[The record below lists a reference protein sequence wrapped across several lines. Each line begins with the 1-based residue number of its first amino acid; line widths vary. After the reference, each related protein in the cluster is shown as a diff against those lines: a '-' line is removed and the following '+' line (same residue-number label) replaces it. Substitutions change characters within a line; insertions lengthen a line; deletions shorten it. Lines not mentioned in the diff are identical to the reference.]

1 MIEIKSYKPVSSK
14 NGMKLHIET
23 YGCQMNTT
31 DSEIVI
37 SILTAEGYTY
47 TENVQEAD
55 IILINTCSIRENAE
69 QRIFGRLGDFKRFKR
84 EREGIIVGVIGC
96 MAERLQKELIKEDK
110 VVDIVAGPDAY
121 RKLPSLIEEAM
132 HGSRGIDVL
141 LSTEETYE
149 EIAPVRLDKNGVS
162 AFVAIMRGCNNFCT
176 YCVVPYTRGR
186 ERSRKPSTILEEVRD
201 LYAKGYKEVT
211 LLGQNVNSYKWEE
224 DGQLVDFPTLVA
236 RTAAVAP
243 DLRVRFSTSHPK
255 DISDTL
261 IEVIASH
268 KNVCNSIHLP
278 AQSGNDRMLKLMNRH
293 YNRAWYLERIAK
305 IRELIPD
312 CTFSTDIIAGF
323 CTETEEEHQDTV
335 SLIREVGYILAYMF
349 KYSERPNTKA
359 HLTMQDDVD
368 EETKTRRLSEIIDI
382 QRDFSL
388 QNNKEDVGKWFEVL
402 AESFSKRSE
411 DMLVGRTEYNKVV
424 VFPRGEYNI
433 GDYVQV
439 KITDCTSGTLI
450 GALDEH

>member
-1 MIEIKSYKPVSSK
+1 MIEIKNFKSVLPK

-47 TENVQEAD
+47 TENIQEAD
-55 IILINTCSIRENAE
+55 VILINTCSIRDNAE
-69 QRIFGRLGDFKRFKR
+69 QRIFGRLGEFKGLKR
-84 EREGIIVGVIGC
+84 RRDARIIVGVIGC
-96 MAERLQKELIKEDK
+96 MAERLKDALIKKDK

-121 RKLPSLIEEAM
+121 RKLPMLIDKAI
-132 HGSRGIDVL
+132 HGERGIDVI

-149 EIAPVRLDKNGVS
+149 EISPVRLDKNGVS

-186 ERSRKPSTILEEVRD
+186 ERSRRPDTILEEVKD

-224 DGQLVDFPTLVA
+224 NGEITDFPTLVA
-236 RTAAVAP
+236 LTAAVAP

-255 DISDTL
+255 DISDAL
-261 IEVIASH
+261 IKVIASH

-293 YNRAWYLERIAK
+293 YDRAWYMERIAK
-305 IRELIPD
+305 IKELIPD
-312 CTFSTDIIAGF
+312 CTLSTDIIAGF
-323 CTETEEEHQDTV
+323 CSETEEEHRDTL
-335 SLIREVGYILAYMF
+335 SLMNEVGYILAYMF
-349 KYSERPNTKA
+349 KYSDRPNTKA
-359 HLTMQDDVD
+359 NLTMKDDVD
-368 EETKTRRLSEIIDI
+368 EETKTRRLNEIIDT
-382 QRDFSL
+382 QRELSL
-388 QNNKEDVGKWFEVL
+388 KSNREDIGKTFEVL
-402 AESFSKRSE
+402 AESYSKRSD

-424 VFPRGEYNI
+424 VFPRGNYKI

-439 KITDCTSGTLI
+439 KITECTSGTLI
-450 GALDEH
+450 GIL